1 MPGTPR
7 QSHSEHE
14 EILLV
19 SLDLISVSQALLS
32 IAAVASFALGV
43 FLDFRSVRPEGEPT
57 VHWAPGIA
65 IIVAILITVLVGSLN
80 NWQKEKIIRALN
92 EKKEHRLVK
101 VIRDDEA
108 KQIHADEVVVGD
120 VVLIEPGDVIP
131 CDGIFLSGHNVRCD
145 ESNVT
150 RESDTIKK
158 VSYEECIA
166 LRDKRLTELD
176 PGGPSGDGEL
186 LGRADCFIA
195 SGSKVLE
202 GVGSYVVIAVG
213 TKSFGLSIALPL
225 I

>member
-1 MPGTPR
+1 MC
-7 QSHSEHE
+7 
-14 EILLV
+14 
-19 SLDLISVSQALLS
+19 
-32 IAAVASFALGV
+32 
-43 FLDFRSVRPEGEPT
+43 
-57 VHWAPGIA
+57 WAQGAA
-65 IIVAILITVLVGSLN
+65 IIVAILIVVLVGSLTS
-80 NWQKEKIIRALN
+80 WKKEKQFMALN
-92 EKKEHRLVK
+92 EKKEHRFVK

-145 ESNVT
+145 ESSST
-150 RESDTIKK
+150 GESDTIK
-158 VSYEECIA
+158 VTYEECIA

-176 PGGPSGDGEL
+176 PGRPSSDGEL
-186 LGRADCFIA
+186 LGSTDCFIA

-213 TKSFGLSIALPL
+213 TKSLGLFIALPL

>member
-1 MPGTPR
+1 MAGIPR
-7 QSHSEHE
+7 QSHSECKD
-14 EILLV
+14 IPLV
-19 SLDLISVSQALLS
+19 SLDLISVSQAFLS
-32 IAAVASFALGV
+32 IAAVASLVLGV
-43 FLDFRSVRPEGEPT
+43 FLDFRSVRPEGETPMC
-57 VHWAPGIA
+57 WAQGAA
-65 IIVAILITVLVGSLN
+65 IIVAILIVVLVGSLTS
-80 NWQKEKIIRALN
+80 WKKEKQFMALN

-145 ESNVT
+145 ESSPT
-150 RESDTIKK
+150 GESDTIK
-158 VSYEECIA
+158 VTYEECIA

-176 PGGPSGDGEL
+176 PGRPSGDGEL
-186 LGRADCFIA
+186 LGRADCFIV

-213 TKSFGLSIALPL
+213 TNSFGLSIAFPL

>member
-1 MPGTPR
+1 M
-7 QSHSEHE
+7 
-14 EILLV
+14 
-19 SLDLISVSQALLS
+19 
-32 IAAVASFALGV
+32 
-43 FLDFRSVRPEGEPT
+43 
-57 VHWAPGIA
+57 HWAQGAA
-65 IIVAILITVLVGSLN
+65 IITAILIVVLVGSLN
-80 NWQKEKIIRALN
+80 NWKKEKLIGVLN

-120 VVLIEPGDVIP
+120 IVLIEPGDVIP

-186 LGRADCFIA
+186 LGRADCFIV

-213 TKSFGLSIALPL
+213 TKSLGLFIALPL